1 MEKLLLILIVVLAII
16 GVAQI
21 AKVYQLTAELG
32 NKREE
37 DVTPTSNR
45 MNANLLLLFMI
56 LFFAFFIWQ
65 VMVYNDSTLR
75 VPASEQGAKIDQ
87 LFAVNWMVIIPVFF
101 IVNFLLFFF
110 AWKYRYN
117 PNRKAYFLAHNNT
130 LELIWT
136 VVPSIVLAGLIIY
149 GLTTWSVVMDDPS
162 EDSLTIELYG
172 KQFDWT
178 VRYPGE
184 DNSLGDANFTL
195 ITPENPLGL
204 LTAEKLELR
213 VAELNEEI
221 AKLETTL
228 VEEILPDSR
237 VKEIEDR
244 IGMRTRQ
251 RARVLNYMESGREFS
266 SAYDDKI
273 VRSEFHI
280 PLGRE
285 VNFQIRSRDVIHSA
299 FMPHFRAQMN
309 AVPGMTT
316 RFKFVPTI
324 TSVEMKEILED
335 PDFEYVLLCNKVC
348 GSAHYNM
355 QMTIVVDTPEDYAK
369 WIAEQKTFR
378 DTGSDAEGVPQ
389 VDGMP
394 EGEIEIVGEDSPVA
408 SN

>member
-184 DNSLGDANFTL
+184 DNTLGDANFTL

-369 WIAEQKTFR
+369 WIAEQKTFL
-378 DTGSDAEGVPQ
+378 DTEEVPE
-389 VDGMP
+389 VDGVP
-394 EGEIEIVGEDSPVA
+394 EGEIVEEDSPVA